1 MNIRKKFVR
10 IGNLVKRMT
19 GQEVYSYR
27 AYIRFLDTLPIDE
40 HVVLLESHHGTT
52 LGGNIAALLYTL
64 CEETDYDNCRIYVAV
79 QKNNKEKLASQ
90 WAQYRNA
97 SRVRPVIVGSV
108 EYFRILA
115 TAGFLFNDNTF
126 CPIFTKREGQV
137 YLNTWHG
144 TPLKTLGRDI
154 KGEGYSI
161 GNTQRNFLSADLMLY
176 PNEHT
181 KNVMQD
187 SYMLNNF
194 GTGRMAM
201 TGYPRNEVF
210 FKDDVR
216 ESIRKRYSME
226 GKCVYAYLPTW
237 RGIVGKVNNKEQKG
251 DLKTICDELD
261 GLLPDNVLVYLK
273 LHPMMRGNMNLDG
286 YAHLRTFPEDVP
298 SYDFL
303 QGTDGLLTDYSSI
316 MFDYAVT
323 GRKII
328 LYTYDE
334 EEYVRDRGLTF
345 DMNELPFP
353 RVSTVADVAKEMTTG
368 KNYDDSG
375 FLNRFCPYEKEGVT
389 RELLRNIF
397 AHNLEVYPKMP
408 DNGKKNVVI
417 YGGDFIKNGIAT
429 ALINLLNSLDTD
441 KYNYMVLY
449 RPSPKM
455 VGDKTYHEPDLDNV
469 PRSMSMLGMTSPK
482 CGTFG
487 ELVRVRI
494 WRKLQR
500 TFKNIPFEWV
510 RKDYESI
517 ARRDAKKTFGLAR
530 VDALV
535 QFNGYFADVIEMF
548 KVMPQ
553 KSVIY
558 VHNDMNG
565 EDKKSYAIPH
575 KLLAEAYAK
584 YDDVAL
590 VTEELAPRMNYY
602 LASVGQKERDFSVS
616 LNLINYREI
625 EKKGELPIEYNYET
639 VTDTPLDELN
649 DILESDAKVIVNVG
663 RFSPEKGHLRLID
676 AFEKAVTDPSKK
688 DSPAYADAHLVI
700 LGSYGPDYDKVCVR
714 AKNSAVADR
723 IIVIKFLRNPY
734 ALVKRCDYFVLSSL
748 YEGFGLVLCEA
759 DILGVPC
766 FSTRITGPTD
776 FMEKYGG
783 MLVDDSTEAIAD
795 GIRRCLDGEV
805 KKTLSCD
812 YAVYNREAVGQFE
825 RIVAGLLRE

>member
-10 IGNLVKRMT
+10 LANLIKRMT

-40 HVVLLESHHGTT
+40 QLVLLESHHGTT
-52 LGGNIAALLYTL
+52 LGGNIAALLETL
-64 CEETDYDNCRIYVAV
+64 CAEPDYDNCRIYVAV
-79 QKNNKEKLASQ
+79 QKNNKEKLAAQ
-90 WAQYRNA
+90 WAGYRNS

-115 TAGFLFNDNTF
+115 SAGFLFNDNTF
-126 CPIFTKREGQV
+126 CPIFTKREGQI

-154 KGEGYSI
+154 KGEAYSI
-161 GNTQRNFLSADLMLY
+161 GNTQRNFFSADLMLY

-181 KNVMQD
+181 KNVIQD

-210 FKDDVR
+210 FKENVR
-216 ESIRKRYSME
+216 RDIRERYKM
-226 GKCVYAYLPTW
+226 GDKTVYAYLPTW
-237 RGIVGKVNNKEQKG
+237 RGIVGKVSKEAQRG

-261 GLLPDNVLVYLK
+261 RLLPDNVLVYLK
-273 LHPMMRGNMNLDG
+273 LHPMMRGNMNLKG
-286 YAHLRTFPEDVP
+286 YKHIADFPEDVP
-298 SYDFL
+298 AYDFL

-323 GRKII
+323 GRKIV

-345 DMNELPFP
+345 GMDELPFP
-353 RVSTVADVAKEMTTG
+353 RVSEISEVARELTSP
-368 KNYDDSG
+368 KNYDDSE
-375 FLNRFCPYEKEGVT
+375 FLARFCPYEKEGVT
-389 RELLRNIF
+389 RELLHNMF
-397 AHNLEVYPKMP
+397 THNLGVYPKMP
-408 DNGKKNVVI
+408 DNGKKNVVV

-429 ALINLLNSLDTD
+429 ALVNLLNRLDTD
-441 KYNYMVLY
+441 KYNYLVLY

-455 VGDKTYHEPDLDNV
+455 TGDKTYHEPDLDNV
-469 PRSMSMLGMTSPK
+469 PRSMAMLGMASPK

-500 TFKNIPFEWV
+500 KFKNIPFKWV
-510 RKDYESI
+510 KKDYESI
-517 ARRDAKKTFGLAR
+517 ARRDANKTFGPMR

-535 QFNGYFADVIEMF
+535 QYNGYFADVIEMF
-548 KVMPQ
+548 KVMKQ

-565 EDKKSYAIPH
+565 EDKKSFAIPH
-575 KLLAEAYAK
+575 KLLADAYAN
-584 YDDVAL
+584 YDEVAL
-590 VTEELAPRMNYY
+590 VTKELTPRMNYY
-602 LASVGQKERDFSVS
+602 LTSVGQKEREFAVS
-616 LNLINYREI
+616 LNTINFEDI
-625 EKKGELPIEYNYET
+625 LAKGELPIEYNYET
-639 VTDTPLDELN
+639 VSDTSLDELN
-649 DILESDAKVIVNVG
+649 ALLDSDDKVIVNVG
-663 RFSPEKGHLRLID
+663 RFSPEKGQLRLIE
-676 AFEKAVTDPSKK
+676 AFEKAVTAADKK
-688 DSPAYADAHLVI
+688 NEPTYRNAHLVI
-700 LGSYGPDYDKVCVR
+700 LGSYGPDYDRICAR
-714 AKNSAVADR
+714 AKSSPVSDR
-723 IIVIKFLRNPY
+723 ITVIKFLKNPY
-734 ALVKRCDYFVLSSL
+734 ALVKRCDFFVLSSL

-783 MLVDDSTEAIAD
+783 MLVDDSTEAIAE
-795 GIRRCLDGEV
+795 GIKKCLDGEV
-805 KKTLSCD
+805 KKTLTCD
-812 YAVYNREAVGQFE
+812 YAQYNREAVEQFE
-825 RIVAGLLRE
+825 DIVGRLLA